1 MLQNYIFMSIQGIK
15 QIASDFA
22 GLFFPNLCAACNGH
36 LLRGEVAICTACIIA
51 CPRTFDEQDPVDNP
65 AARVFWGRIQL
76 QGAASL
82 FVFTKGGKVQELI
95 HNLKYNGR
103 KDAGIAAGKLFG
115 NDIKDLTPFNTI
127 DAVIP
132 VPLHRDKFVKRGYN
146 QAACFGDGLA
156 TALNVPMYEHGMLRL
171 SATETQT
178 RKNRTERWDN
188 VEDVFTINKKINLK
202 GKHILLVDDV
212 ITTGATI
219 EACAIPILELEGT
232 KLSVISLAS
241 ARD

>member
-1 MLQNYIFMSIQGIK
+1 MALSGLK
-15 QIASDFA
+15 QIAGDFA
-22 GLFFPNLCAACNGH
+22 SLFFPTVCAACNGP
-36 LLRGEVAICTACIIA
+36 LVRGEVAICTLCLME
-51 CPRTFDEQDPVDNP
+51 CPRTFDEHDPVDNP
-65 AARVFWGRIQL
+65 AARAFWGRVQL

-103 KDAGIAAGKLFG
+103 TDAGIAAGKLFG
-115 NDIKDLTPFNTI
+115 NEIKDLTPFNTI

-132 VPLHRDKFVKRGYN
+132 VPLHRDKLAKRRYN
-146 QAACFGDGLA
+146 QAACFGEGLA
-156 TALNVPMYEHGMLRL
+156 SAMKIPQYEHGILRL

-178 RKNRTERWDN
+178 KKNRNERWEN
-188 VEDVFTINKKINLK
+188 VEDVFTLNKKINLK

-232 KLSVISLAS
+232 KVSVISLAS

>member
-1 MLQNYIFMSIQGIK
+1 MQNYVFMIRTGIK
-15 QIASDFA
+15 QLAGDFTS
-22 GLFFPNLCAACNGH
+22 LFFPNLCAACNGH
-36 LLRGEVAICTACIIA
+36 LLRGEVAICTACLMD
-51 CPRTFDEQDPVDNP
+51 CPRTFDEHDPVDNP
-65 AARVFWGRIQL
+65 VARVFWGRVQL
-76 QGAASL
+76 QSAASL

-115 NDIKDLTPFNTI
+115 NDLQNLTPFNTI

-132 VPLHRDKFVKRGYN
+132 VPLHRDKFRKRGYN
-146 QAACFGDGLA
+146 QAACFGEGLA
-156 TALNVPMYEHGMLRL
+156 QALNIPMYDHGILRL
-171 SATETQT
+171 NATETQT
-178 RKNRTERWDN
+178 RKNRGERWEN
-188 VEDVFTINKKINLK
+188 VEDVFAANKKIKLE

-219 EACAIPILELEGT
+219 EACAIPLLELPGT
-232 KLSVISLAS
+232 KVSVVSLAS

>member
-1 MLQNYIFMSIQGIK
+1 MQNYVFMIRTGIK
-15 QIASDFA
+15 QLAGDFTS
-22 GLFFPNLCAACNGH
+22 LFFPNLCAACNGH
-36 LLRGEVAICTACIIA
+36 LLRGEVAICTACLMD
-51 CPRTFDEQDPVDNP
+51 CPRTFDEHDPVDNP
-65 AARVFWGRIQL
+65 VARVFWGRVQL
-76 QGAASL
+76 QSAASL

-115 NDIKDLTPFNTI
+115 NDLQNLTPFNTI

-132 VPLHRDKFVKRGYN
+132 VPLHRDKFRKRGYN
-146 QAACFGDGLA
+146 QAACFGEGLA
-156 TALNVPMYEHGMLRL
+156 QALSIPMYDHGILRL
-171 SATETQT
+171 NATETQT
-178 RKNRTERWDN
+178 RKNRGERWEN
-188 VEDVFTINKKINLK
+188 VEDVFAANKKIKLE

-219 EACAIPILELEGT
+219 EACAIPLLELPGT
-232 KLSVISLAS
+232 KVSVVSLAS

>member
-1 MLQNYIFMSIQGIK
+1 MSMSGIK
-15 QIASDFA
+15 QLAGDFTS
-22 GLFFPNLCAACNGH
+22 LFFPNLCAACNGH
-36 LLRGEVAICTACIIA
+36 LLRGEVAICTACIID
-51 CPRTFDEQDPVDNP
+51 CPRTFDEHDPVDNP
-65 AARVFWGRIQL
+65 VARVFWGRVQL
-76 QGAASL
+76 QSAASL

-115 NDIKDLTPFNTI
+115 NDLKHLTPFNTI
-127 DAVIP
+127 NAVIP
-132 VPLHRDKFVKRGYN
+132 VPLHRDKFRKRGFN
-146 QAACFGDGLA
+146 QASCFGHGIA
-156 TALNVPMYEHGMLRL
+156 QALSIPLYEHGMLRL

-178 RKNRTERWDN
+178 RKNRSERWEN
-188 VEDVFTINKKINLK
+188 VEDVFTVNKKINLA

-219 EACAIPILELEGT
+219 EACAIPLLQLAGT
-232 KLSVISLAS
+232 KVSVLSLAS

>member
-1 MLQNYIFMSIQGIK
+1 MIRTGIK
-15 QIASDFA
+15 QLAGDFTS
-22 GLFFPNLCAACNGH
+22 LFFPNLCAACNGH
-36 LLRGEVAICTACIIA
+36 LLRGEVAICTACLMD
-51 CPRTFDEQDPVDNP
+51 CPRTFDEHDPVDNP
-65 AARVFWGRIQL
+65 VARVFWGRVQL
-76 QGAASL
+76 QSAASL

-115 NDIKDLTPFNTI
+115 NDLQNLTPFNTI

-132 VPLHRDKFVKRGYN
+132 VPLHRDKFRKRGYN
-146 QAACFGDGLA
+146 QAACFGEGLA
-156 TALNVPMYEHGMLRL
+156 QALNIPMYDHGILRL
-171 SATETQT
+171 NATETQT
-178 RKNRTERWDN
+178 RKNRGERWEN
-188 VEDVFTINKKINLK
+188 VEDVFAANKKIKLE

-219 EACAIPILELEGT
+219 EACAIPLLELPGT
-232 KLSVISLAS
+232 KVSVVSLAS

>member
-1 MLQNYIFMSIQGIK
+1 MTAVLK
-15 QIASDFA
+15 QFAGDFA
-22 GLFFPNLCAACNGH
+22 SLFFPKICAACNGH
-36 LLRGEVAICTACIIA
+36 LMRGEDAICTVCLLE

-65 AARVFWGRIQL
+65 AARVFWGRVPL
-76 QGAASL
+76 TSAAAC

-103 KDAGIAAGKLFG
+103 IDAGIAAGKLFG

-127 DAVIP
+127 DAVVP
-132 VPLHRDKFVKRGYN
+132 VPLHRDKFRKRGYN
-146 QAACFGDGLA
+146 QAASFGEGLA
-156 TALNVPMYEHGMLRL
+156 QALNVPLFAHGMLRL
-171 SATETQT
+171 NANETQT
-178 RKNRTERWDN
+178 KKNREERWEN
-188 VEDVFTINKKINLK
+188 VEDIFAVNKKHQLE

-219 EACAIPILELEGT
+219 EACTIPLLELGNT
-232 KLSVISLAS
+232 KVSVISLAS

>member
-1 MLQNYIFMSIQGIK
+1 MQGLK
-15 QIASDFA
+15 QVVGDFA
-22 GLFFPNLCAACNGH
+22 SLFFPTVCAACNGH
-36 LLRGEVAICTACIIA
+36 LVRGEVAICTLCLME
-51 CPRTFDEQDPVDNP
+51 CPRTFDEHDPVDNP
-65 AARVFWGRIQL
+65 MARVFWGRVQL

-82 FVFTKGGKVQELI
+82 FVFTKGGKVQEMI

-103 KDAGIAAGKLFG
+103 TDVGIATGKLFG
-115 NDIKDLTPFNTI
+115 NEIKDLTPFNTI
-127 DAVIP
+127 NAIIP
-132 VPLHRDKFVKRGYN
+132 IPLHRDKLAKRRYN
-146 QAACFGDGLA
+146 QAACFGEGLA
-156 TALNVPMYEHGMLRL
+156 HALKIPQYAHGMLRL

-178 RKNRTERWDN
+178 KKNRSERWEN
-188 VEDVFTINKKINLK
+188 VEDVFTLNKKINLK

-232 KLSVISLAS
+232 KVSVISLAS

>member
-1 MLQNYIFMSIQGIK
+1 MSMTAIRQLAG
-15 QIASDFA
+15 DFTS
-22 GLFFPNLCAACNGH
+22 LFFPNLCAACNGH
-36 LLRGEVAICTACIIA
+36 LLRGEVAICTACLID
-51 CPRTFDEQDPVDNP
+51 CPRTFDEHDPVDNP
-65 AARVFWGRIQL
+65 VARVFRGRVYL
-76 QGAASL
+76 QAAASL

-115 NDIKDLTPFNTI
+115 NDLKDLTPFNTI

-132 VPLHRDKFVKRGYN
+132 VPLHRDKLRKRGYN
-146 QAACFGDGLA
+146 QAACFGEGIA
-156 TALNVPMYEHGMLRL
+156 QALGIPLYENGVMRL
-171 SATETQT
+171 NATETQT

-188 VEDVFTINKKINLK
+188 VEDVFTLNKKIDLR

-219 EACAIPILELEGT
+219 EACAIPIMAVEGT
-232 KLSVISLAS
+232 KLSVVSLAS
-241 ARD
+241 ARN

>member
-1 MLQNYIFMSIQGIK
+1 MSGLK
-15 QIASDFA
+15 QYAGDFIS
-22 GLFFPNLCAACNGH
+22 LFYPNLCAACNGH
-36 LLRGEVAICTACIIA
+36 LLRGEVAICTACLID

-65 AARVFWGRIQL
+65 VARVFRGRIPL
-76 QGAASL
+76 QAAASL

-115 NDIKDLTPFNTI
+115 NELKNLTPFNTI

-132 VPLHRDKFVKRGYN
+132 VPLHRDKFRKRGYN
-146 QAACFGDGLA
+146 QAACFGEGIA
-156 TALNVPMYEHGMLRL
+156 QSLNIPLYENGMLRL
-171 SATETQT
+171 GATETQT
-178 RKNRTERWDN
+178 RKNREERWEN
-188 VEDVFTINKKINLK
+188 VEDVFTVNKKISLE
-202 GKHILLVDDV
+202 GKHVLLVDDV

-219 EACAIPILELEGT
+219 EACAIPLLETKGV
-232 KLSVISLAS
+232 KLSVISLAG